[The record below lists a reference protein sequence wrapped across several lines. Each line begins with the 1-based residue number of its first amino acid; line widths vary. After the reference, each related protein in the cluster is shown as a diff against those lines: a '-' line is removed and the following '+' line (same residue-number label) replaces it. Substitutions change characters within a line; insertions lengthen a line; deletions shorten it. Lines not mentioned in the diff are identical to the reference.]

1 MCFCSFLITAFIH
14 FILPSVYFVYLLFLF
29 FLLVFS
35 SSSLLEAT
43 TMKLYVFF
51 LFFFLETTFFL
62 QHFLS
67 VVIPGAA
74 LSKALLSSR
83 HLFQDCKV
91 QKPARLK
98 GGSFHGFFDLFLHP
112 LYASHGW
119 TTWLSFAVSFVLHVF
134 SSCSL

>member
-1 MCFCSFLITAFIH
+1 MCFCAFLITAFIH
-14 FILPSVYFVYLLFLF
+14 FILPSVYFVYLLFF
-29 FLLVFS
+29 FFTCLP

-43 TMKLYVFF
+43 TMKLYV
-51 LFFFLETTFFL
+51 FFFLETTFFL

-67 VVIPGAA
+67 VVIPGVAV
-74 LSKALLSSR
+74 SKALLSSR